1 MLTFDEFDKLLDELD
16 GDSSETLKRKNR
28 MYSGDSG
35 DPLHNFRTGGQVDG
49 STMAQT
55 AWHYWKK
62 HFVALMDKIEKNDF
76 SNREDTLEK
85 IQDSINYLRFIWCIS
100 EEERKNYT
108 SSVPEDIEN
117 SIDACTDKEEFHD
130 CCDCKLNYVD
140 SIGDGGFGPES
151 YRGTPCYHCKNTYA
165 FNSSEYKNAK
175 YNFAPKD

>member
-16 GDSSETLKRKNR
+16 GNSSETLKKKNR

-35 DPLHNFRTGGQVDG
+35 DPLHNFRFGAQVDG

-117 SIDACTDKEEFHD
+117 SSDEDEFHD
-130 CCDCKLNYVD
+130 CCDCKLNYAVPIDND
-140 SIGDGGFGPES
+140 SSIPES
-151 YRGTPCYHCKNTYA
+151 YRGTPCYHCKNTYP
-165 FNSSEYKNAK
+165 SYDPKYKNAK
-175 YNFAPKD
+175 YNFVPKY

>member
-1 MLTFDEFDKLLDELD
+1 MMMLTFDEFDKLLDELD
-16 GDSSETLKRKNR
+16 GNSSETLKKKNR

-35 DPLHNFRTGGQVDG
+35 DPLHNFRTGSQVDG

-100 EEERKNYT
+100 EEERK
-108 SSVPEDIEN
+108 SCKLCVPEDIEN
-117 SIDACTDKEEFHD
+117 SIDEDEFHD
-130 CCDCKLNYVD
+130 CLDCKLSYVEPID
-140 SIGDGGFGPES
+140 NDGSNPES
-151 YRGTPCYHCKNTYA
+151 FRGTPCYHCKNTYA
-165 FNSSEYKNAK
+165 SYDSEYKNAK
-175 YNFAPKD
+175 YNFVPED